1 VAMNEDR
8 LMTAA
13 EVADELLGVTAR
25 IVGDMAR
32 RGDLPHVRIGKYVR
46 FRREA
51 IVAWVLEQE
60 VPRRGAS
67 GRRSS

>member
-1 VAMNEDR
+1 MNEDR

-13 EVADELLGVTAR
+13 EVADELLGVTER

-32 RGDLPHVRIGKYVR
+32 RGDLPYVPIGKYRR

-51 IVAWVLEQE
+51 IVAWVLEHE
-60 VPRRGAS
+60 VPRRGTNV
-67 GRRSS
+67 RRGS